1 MQRLTVKEAA
11 SYIGASEYKLRE
23 MARKKEIPHY
33 RIGSKIMFSKTT
45 IDQWLAQQ
53 EAANCVTL

>member
-11 SYIGASEYKLRE
+11 VYIGASEYKVYE
-23 MARKKEIPHY
+23 MVRKKEIPHY
-33 RIGSKIMFSKTT
+33 RIGSKILFSKVT
-45 IDQWLAQQ
+45 IDQWLAKQ

>member
-11 SYIGASEYKLRE
+11 MYIGASEYKVYE
-23 MARKKEIPHY
+23 MVRKKEIPHY
-33 RIGSKIMFSKTT
+33 RIGSKILFSKST

-53 EAANCVTL
+53 EAANCVTS